1 MNSESK
7 PIFFSASGRRWKTFK
22 GVTRLLGLFVA
33 VGVVVAAIAV
43 LYDPFTPEPKGVFHQ
58 ANAYHAVLNPDKIT
72 TFATPENRS
81 FHSLRAHW
89 GKDADVQYTHN
100 RKNAAQ
106 ALPSRF
112 VAKEQTQIRAAFYVN
127 WDIRSWYSLRHHVS
141 ELTMVLPEWF
151 SLADSTRIGDQ
162 QHSSLNNNSFNNNS
176 FNPDSLIVSDVD
188 TRALA
193 YMREH
198 NVAIV
203 PILSNYDGT
212 IFNEIRLQQH
222 LATKE
227 RRERLIQATLRMLQ
241 RYGFAGINIDFEN
254 LTTPKSQNL
263 VALFQAELY
272 AALHPLNYL
281 VTQDVAPF
289 DKHTTDFARNNDYL
303 FLMGYDLHYS
313 TSEPGAIAPIKWV
326 EGALDY
332 ACRQASPQ
340 KIILCL
346 AAYGYDWAK
355 TPEGFAEAEDVSY
368 EEAIVTAKESEGVM
382 DFDNDNYNLHYTYA
396 DDNDVPHEVWLTDAA
411 TSFNTMRS
419 AANAGTVGVALWRLG
434 GEDARLWKFFKL
446 NMTMDGAAQHAKILN
461 SIEEI
466 PATSDVNYSGEG
478 EVLDVVATPSSG
490 FIDLEYDST
499 ENMITEETYKRYPS
513 SYFIRKSGKPL
524 NEKTVVLT
532 FDDGP
537 SAEYTGKIL
546 DILKAENVPATF
558 FVIGLNAERNL
569 DVLKRIYDEGYEI
582 GNHTFTHPNIAEV
595 SPERAALELNAT
607 QRIIECVTGHS
618 TVLFRPPY
626 NADSE
631 PETMEEVLP
640 VALAKQHNYYTVGES
655 IDPCDWQEDVSAD
668 TILAR
673 TIAEEHNGAMI
684 LLHDAGGD
692 RTATLAALPRII
704 RYFKSKGYTFTTVA
718 GLLGTTRETLMPELV
733 SSSDVALSR
742 INWLSAG
749 IVWRGG
755 RLLRAVFVVGIVL
768 GIGRMALIILLAW
781 RQRRKERAFV
791 PSAWKP
797 LVSVIVPAFNEE
809 VNAVRTVQA
818 LMASHY
824 EPLEIVFVDDGS
836 SDATYKHATEIFA
849 GNERVVVLT
858 KPNGGK
864 ASALNFGIARAK
876 GEIVVCIDAD
886 TQLAP
891 DAITR
896 LVEQFVNDRVGA
908 VAGNVQVGNAHNILT
923 RWQSIEYTVSQNLDK
938 RAFALLD
945 CIMVVPGA
953 IGAFR
958 REALLGLGNFATDTL
973 AEDCDLT
980 MRLLKEGYAVR
991 SAPEALAYT
1000 EAPET
1005 VQMFFKQRFRWS
1017 FGILQALWKH
1027 REAFLNPQY
1036 RSFGMVALPQAALFQ
1051 FMLPLVAPVADI
1063 MLLGGLLSGDVQQIG
1078 AYYGAFLAAELLAAI
1093 VAYSFDDSKILS
1105 LSQVWS
1111 MLWLFMLQRFV
1122 YRYLMY
1128 VPLLR
1133 SLLSVVR
1140 GTLVGWGVLKRMGT
1154 VRVVR
1159 A

>member
-1 MNSESK
+1 MRHESK
-7 PIFFSASGRRWKTFK
+7 PIFFSATGRRWKAFK

-43 LYDPFTPEPKGVFHQ
+43 VYDPFTSETKGVFHQ
-58 ANAYHAVLNPDKIT
+58 ANVYHAVLNPDKIT
-72 TFATPENRS
+72 TFATPENRA

-89 GKDADVQYTHN
+89 GKDADVQYRYN
-100 RKNAAQ
+100 RKTNLQA
-106 ALPSRF
+106 ALPRF
-112 VAKEQTQIRAAFYVN
+112 QVKEQAQIRAAFYVN
-127 WDIRSWYSLRHHVS
+127 WDIRSWYSLRNHIG

-151 SLADSTRIGDQ
+151 SLADSVSIAGG
-162 QHSSLNNNSFNNNS
+162 QHV
-176 FNPDSLIVSDVD
+176 PPADSLIASDVD
-188 TRALA
+188 ARALA
-193 YMREH
+193 YIREH

-212 IFNEIRLQQH
+212 IFNESRLQQH

-227 RRERLIQATLRMLQ
+227 RRERLVQTILRLLQ

-254 LTTPKSQNL
+254 LTTTKSQNL

-272 AALHPLNYL
+272 AALHPMNYL

-289 DKHTTDFARNNDYL
+289 DTHTAQFATHNDYL

-326 EGALDY
+326 ESALDQ
-332 ACRQASPQ
+332 ACRVTSPQ

-396 DDNDVPHEVWLTDAA
+396 DDNDIPHEVWLTDAA
-411 TSFNTMRS
+411 TAFNTMRS
-419 AANAGTVGVALWRLG
+419 AANVGTAGVALWRLG

-446 NMTMDGAAQHAKILN
+446 SMTMNDAKRHAQILS

-466 PATSDVNYSGEG
+466 PVTSDVNYSGEG

-490 FIDLEYDST
+490 FIDLEYNAEED
-499 ENMITEETYKRYPS
+499 MISEETYKRYPS
-513 SYFIRKSGKPL
+513 SYFIRKSGKPA

-595 SPERAALELNAT
+595 STERAALELNAT

-655 IDPCDWQEDVSAD
+655 IDPCDWQENISAD

-673 TIAEEHNGAMI
+673 TIAEERNGTMI

-692 RTATLAALPRII
+692 RTATLEALPRII

-718 GLLGTTRETLMPELV
+718 GLLGTMRENLMPQLV
-733 SSSDVALSR
+733 SSNDVLFSR
-742 INWLSAG
+742 INWFSAG

-755 RLLRAVFVVGIVL
+755 RLLRAIFIVGIVL
-768 GIGRMALIILLAW
+768 GIGRMATIILLAW
-781 RQRRKERAFV
+781 RQRTQERHFA
-791 PSAWKP
+791 PSTWKP
-797 LVSVIVPAFNEE
+797 LVSVIVPAYNEE
-809 VNAVRTVQA
+809 VNAARTVHA
-818 LMASHY
+818 LLASDY
-824 EPLEIVFVDDGS
+824 APLEIVFVDDGS
-836 SDATYKHATEIFA
+836 SDATYKHVEALFT
-849 GNERVVVLT
+849 GNSRVSVLT

-864 ASALNFGIARAK
+864 ASALNFGIGRAK

-896 LVEQFVNDRVGA
+896 LVEQFVDDSVGA

-938 RAFALLD
+938 RAFALLG

-958 REALLGLGNFATDTL
+958 REALMNAGSFATDTL

-980 MRLLKEGYAVR
+980 IRLLKEGYTVR
-991 SAPEALAYT
+991 SAQEAFAYT

-1005 VQMFFKQRFRWS
+1005 AQMFFKQRFRWS

-1036 RSFGMVALPQAALFQ
+1036 KALGMVALPQSLLFQ
-1051 FMLPLVAPVADI
+1051 FMLPLIAPVADI

-1078 AYYGAFLAAELLAAI
+1078 TYYAAFLAAELFAAI
-1093 VAYSFDDSKILS
+1093 VAYSFDDAKILS
-1105 LSQVWS
+1105 FSQVWS

-1122 YRYLMY
+1122 YRYMMY
-1128 VPLLR
+1128 VPLVR

-1154 VRVVR
+1154 VVV
-1159 A
+1159 AKA

>member
-1 MNSESK
+1 MEQESK
-7 PIFFSASGRRWKTFK
+7 PIFFSATGRRWKAFK
-22 GVTRLLGLFVA
+22 GITRLLGLLVA
-33 VGVVVAAIAV
+33 VSVVVAAIAV
-43 LYDPFTPEPKGVFHQ
+43 IYDPFSSETKGAFHQ
-58 ANAYHAVLNPDKIT
+58 ANVYHAVLNPDKIT
-72 TFATPENRS
+72 TFATPENRA

-89 GKDADVQYTHN
+89 GKDADVQYRYN
-100 RKNAAQ
+100 RKAILQ
-106 ALPSRF
+106 APSHRF
-112 VAKEQTQIRAAFYVN
+112 QVKDNSHIRAAFYVN
-127 WDIRSWYSLRHHVS
+127 WDIRSWYSLRNHIG

-151 SLADSTRIGDQ
+151 SLADSSRFKGGQ
-162 QHSSLNNNSFNNNS
+162 NAEASYALRS
-176 FNPDSLIVSDVD
+176 DSLIVSDVD
-188 TRALA
+188 ARALA
-193 YMREH
+193 YIREH

-203 PILSNYDGT
+203 PILSNYDGVT
-212 IFNEIRLQQH
+212 FNEHRLQQH

-227 RRERLIQATLRMLQ
+227 RRERLIQSILRLLQ
-241 RYGFAGINIDFEN
+241 HYGFAGINIDFEN
-254 LTTPKSQNL
+254 LTTTKSQTL
-263 VALFQAELY
+263 VVLFQAELY
-272 AALHPLNYL
+272 TALHSMNYL
-281 VTQDVAPF
+281 VTQDIAPF
-289 DKHTTDFARNNDYL
+289 DTRTAKFAKNNDYL

-313 TSEPGAIAPIKWV
+313 TSTPGAIAPIKWV
-326 EGALDY
+326 ESALDQ
-332 ACRQASPQ
+332 ACRAASPQ

-368 EEAIVTAKESEGVM
+368 EETIVTAKESEGVM
-382 DFDNDNYNLHYTYA
+382 NFDNATYNLHYTYA
-396 DDNDVPHEVWLTDAA
+396 DDNDIPHEVWLTDAA
-411 TSFNTMRS
+411 TAFNTMRS
-419 AANAGTVGVALWRLG
+419 AANAGTAGVALWRLG

-446 NMTMDGAAQHAKILN
+446 SMTIHDAQHHAQILS

-490 FIDLEYDST
+490 FIDLEYNT
-499 ENMITEETYKRYPS
+499 EEDMITKETYKRYPS
-513 SYFIRKSGKPL
+513 SYFIRKSGKPAK
-524 NEKTVVLT
+524 EKTVVLT

-595 SPERAALELNAT
+595 STERTALELNAT

-655 IDPCDWQEDVSAD
+655 IDPCDWQENISAD

-673 TIAEEHNGAMI
+673 TIAEEHNGTMI

-692 RTATLAALPRII
+692 RTATLEALPGII

-718 GLLGTTRETLMPELV
+718 GLLGTTRENLMPQLV
-733 SSSDVALSR
+733 SSNDVLFSR
-742 INWLSAG
+742 INWFSAG
-749 IVWRGG
+749 ILWRGG
-755 RLLRAVFVVGIVL
+755 RLLRAIFIVGIVL
-768 GIGRMALIILLAW
+768 GIGRMAAIILLAW
-781 RQRRKERAFV
+781 RQRNPERHFT
-791 PSAWKP
+791 PSTWNP
-797 LVSVIVPAFNEE
+797 LVSVIVPAYNEE
-809 VNAVRTVQA
+809 VNAVRTVHA
-818 LMASHY
+818 LLASAY
-824 EPLEIVFVDDGS
+824 APLEIVFVDDGS
-836 SDATYKHATEIFA
+836 SDATYKRVASFFA
-849 GNERVVVLT
+849 GSSQINVLT

-864 ASALNFGIARAK
+864 ASALNFGIGRAK
-876 GEIVVCIDAD
+876 GEVIVCIDAD

-896 LVEQFVNDRVGA
+896 LVEQFVDDSVGA
-908 VAGNVQVGNAHNILT
+908 VAGNVHVGNAHNVLT

-938 RAFALLD
+938 RAFALLG

-958 REALLGLGNFATDTL
+958 RKALMDIGSFATDTL

-980 MRLLKEGYAVR
+980 VRLLKEGYTVR
-991 SAPEALAYT
+991 SAPEAFAYT

-1005 VQMFFKQRFRWS
+1005 AQMFFKQRFRWS
-1017 FGILQALWKH
+1017 FGILQVLWKH
-1027 REAFLNPQY
+1027 REAFLNPQHKTL
-1036 RSFGMVALPQAALFQ
+1036 GMVALPQSLMFQ
-1051 FMLPLVAPVADI
+1051 FMLPLIAPVADI
-1063 MLLGGLLSGDVQQIG
+1063 MLLGGLLSGNVQQIG
-1078 AYYGAFLAAELLAAI
+1078 TYYAAFLTAELFAAI
-1093 VAYSFDDSKILS
+1093 VAYSLDDAKILS

-1122 YRYLMY
+1122 YRYMMY
-1128 VPLLR
+1128 VPLVR
-1133 SLLSVVR
+1133 SFLSVVH

-1154 VRVVR
+1154 VVV
-1159 A
+1159 AKA